1 MGTEVG
7 GSELCV
13 QINSCCVFLLSF
25 SSSLFVF
32 LCLTMSYPH
41 QGGLERAGFQHST
54 GYDFITSLTLLLAS

>member
-32 LCLTMSYPH
+32 LCLYSFLYVDDYFPPH
-41 QGGLERAGFQHST
+41 
-54 GYDFITSLTLLLAS
+54 I